1 MLAWVGGRPIH
12 VVAAYNLAGDEE
24 IIITAAT
31 FQREGTTV
39 VISNVPADVCPDCG
53 EGYFDRETTDRLL
66 ALVNEAAAPG
76 VKVQIR
82 EYVAA

>member
-1 MLAWVGGRPIH
+1 MICVICKQGQPARG
-12 VVAAYNLAGDEE
+12 A
-24 IIITAAT
+24 TTAT

-53 EGYFDRETTDRLL
+53 EAYFNRETTDRLL
-66 ALVNEAAAPG
+66 ALVNQAAAPG